1 MKVDVIKL
9 GLLEE
14 NCYFLTKENKTLI
27 IDPGEDI
34 DKILK
39 FISYNN
45 FNVIGILITHFH
57 FDHIGALKELKEK
70 YNVKV
75 VSIKNKEVI
84 KPFEYEI
91 IETKGH
97 TDDSVSYYLKK
108 EGIIFTGDLLF
119 KESIGRYDFDNSSE
133 IDMYESLKKIK
144 KLKADLKI
152 YPGHGEETTLFY
164 ELKHNE
170 YLRDL

>member
-9 GLLEE
+9 GFLEE

-97 TDDSVSYYLKK
+97 TDDSVSYYFKK
-108 EGIIFTGDLLF
+108 EGIIFTGDFLF

-144 KLKADLKI
+144 KLKEDLKI

-164 ELKHNE
+164 ELKYNE